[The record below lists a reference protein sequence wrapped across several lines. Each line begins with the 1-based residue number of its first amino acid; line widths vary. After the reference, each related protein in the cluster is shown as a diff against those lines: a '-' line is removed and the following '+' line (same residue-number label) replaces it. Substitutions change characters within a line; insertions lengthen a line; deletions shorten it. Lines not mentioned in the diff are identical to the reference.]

1 MRRTRKTRA
10 RFQSTPSLRRETGT
24 GRYCALRRN
33 ISIHSLL
40 AEGDDEDGD
49 AGHHRPDFNP
59 LPPCG
64 GRRPSSATIARR
76 RIFQSTPSL
85 RRETAIPAAKGLEA
99 RFQSTPSLRRETR
112 TQKSSKASRP
122 YFNPLPPCGGRQPR
136 SSLHSSQAFISIHS
150 LLAEGDQETRDQ
162 LISALNFNPLPPC
175 GGRHLQRALGYSLL
189 DFNPLPPCGGRHLAD
204 SRLSRQWHFNP
215 LPPCGGRRLAGPV
228 HHDKIFISIHS
239 LLAEGDAKR
248 RASKPPPR
256 KFQSTPSLRRETRLS
271 AAACW
276 GVTISIHSLLAEGDA
291 ARGWTSAR
299 RCRNFNPLPPCG
311 GRPRMCHEISHTTN
325 FNPLPPCGGRL
336 FKLFD
341 CCGQPHI
348 SIHSL
353 LAEGDVFR
361 VRVVS
366 LIQNFNPLPPCGG
379 RLGTGLADIIVAVVF
394 QSTPSLRRETLTRSR
409 LRTLRKIFQSTPS
422 LRRETRF
429 FSRASTMW
437 NFNPLPPCGG
447 RRSARYPQGAEL
459 EISIHSL
466 LAEGDEMEEPTP
478 CAMCISI
485 HSLLA
490 EGDDGRQVLDIAASE
505 FQSTPSLRRET

>member
-291 ARGWTSAR
+291 LER
-299 RCRNFNPLPPCG
+299 RSLLGCNYFNPLPPCG
-311 GRPRMCHEISHTTN
+311 GRRSSRMDFGSA
-325 FNPLPPCGGRL
+325 LS
-336 FKLFD
+336 
-341 CCGQPHI
+341 Q
-348 SIHSL
+348 
-353 LAEGDVFR
+353 
-361 VRVVS
+361 
-366 LIQNFNPLPPCGG
+366 
-379 RLGTGLADIIVAVVF
+379 F
-394 QSTPSLRRETLTRSR
+394 QSTPSLRRETPDVSRDIPHDKFQSTPSLRRETFQALRLLRPTPYFNPLPPCGGRRLPGARS
-409 LRTLRKIFQSTPS
+409 LPHPEFQSTPS
-422 LRRETRF
+422 LRRETRH
-429 FSRASTMW
+429 R
-437 NFNPLPPCGG
+437 PCGYH
-447 RRSARYPQGAEL
+447 RCR
-459 EISIHSL
+459 
-466 LAEGDEMEEPTP
+466 
-478 CAMCISI
+478 CISI

-490 EGDDGRQVLDIAASE
+490 EGDIDALAASDASEDISIHSLLAEGDQILFAGLDDVE
-505 FQSTPSLRRET
+505 FQSTPSLRRETVCPLPPRRGA